1 MANPFQ
7 KAERTK
13 VKARMALDGP
23 TGSGKTY
30 TALMAA
36 KAFAGEDG
44 KIAVIDT
51 ERGSAS
57 LYAGDG
63 TPENFQFDVIELNHF
78 DPLEYVKYIKA
89 AEDNGYDV
97 LVIDSLSHAWEGE
110 GGALD
115 QVSDN
120 AARLKGNSYAA
131 WRTVTPKHRKLVD
144 TMLQSDMHI
153 ITTMRSKM
161 EYVQEKGDEGR
172 TEIRKVGLAPV
183 QRSGMEYE
191 FTWVIDMDIDHTA
204 VVTKSRAAKLADLVE
219 NKPDLAWFQQFYNWL
234 VAGKEPPRTRK
245 ELAQFAKSI
254 GLDTGDIAEALKKQN
269 LEFSPEPDMWAK
281 LTNAITEYAEELNK
295 GE

>member
-1 MANPFQ
+1 
-7 KAERTK
+7 
-13 VKARMALDGP
+13 
-23 TGSGKTY
+23 
-30 TALMAA
+30 MAA
-36 KAFAGEDG
+36 KAFAGNDG

-63 TPENFQFDVIELNHF
+63 TPENFDFDVIELDHF

-89 AEDNGYDV
+89 AEDAGYDV

-144 TMLQSDMHI
+144 TMLQSGMHI

-161 EYVQEKGDEGR
+161 EYVQEKNDQGT
-172 TEIRKVGLAPV
+172 TEIRKIGMAPI
-183 QRSGMEYE
+183 QRAGMEYE

-204 VVTKSRAAKLADLVE
+204 VVSKSRAAKLADLVE
-219 NKPDLAWFQQFYNWL
+219 NKPGLAWFEQFYGWL
-234 VAGKEPPRTRK
+234 VSGKEPPRTK
-245 ELAQFAKSI
+245 EELARFAKQV
-254 GLDTGDIAEALKKQN
+254 GLEPKDIAEALKKAKI
-269 LEFSPEPDMWAK
+269 EFSPDPAMWPK
-281 LTNAITEYAEELNK
+281 LTNAITEYAESKNTK